1 MHPPGAYDLVM
12 EPVRVACVRYL
23 NTAPLV
29 EGLDAVEGLALVP
42 SVPSAIV
49 GMLASGEADVG
60 LASVVDAARSDVPLR
75 VLPCGMIGC
84 DGPTLTVR
92 VFSSVPWN
100 EVTTLHADTDSH
112 TSVVLARLLLDAVYG
127 RRVEVVA
134 FDARERVERG
144 SGRAPVLAS
153 VLASGAGLE
162 ESWPPT
168 VLLIGD
174 KVATDPPPADRYPH
188 QLDLGET
195 WKRWTGLPFVYA
207 AWMCRADES
216 GSARVRTAAAL
227 LDRQRRRNQ
236 SRLGW
241 IVAKRAPEARWDP
254 ALAARYLGDLLR
266 YDLDGAARE
275 GLTRFLREAH
285 TRGLVE
291 RGEVSWADVLAP
303 GAA

>member
-1 MHPPGAYDLVM
+1 MRPPGAYDFVM

-29 EGLDAVEGLALVP
+29 EGLDAVEGLTLVP
-42 SVPSAIV
+42 SVPAAIV

-92 VFSSVPWN
+92 VFSSVPWS

-127 RRVEVVA
+127 RRVEVVS

-144 SGRAPVLAS
+144 SGRATVPA
-153 VLASGAGLE
+153 AGLE

-174 KVATDPPPADRYPH
+174 KVATDPPPAARYPY

-207 AWMCRADES
+207 AWMCRAEEA
-216 GSARVRTAAAL
+216 GSVRVRTASAL
-227 LDRQRRRNQ
+227 LDRQRRRNL

-254 ALAARYLGDLLR
+254 ALAARYLGELLR
-266 YDLDGAARE
+266 YDLDDAARE

-285 TRGLVE
+285 ARGLVE
-291 RGEVSWADVLAP
+291 RGEVSWADVLVP